1 MVISWSNHLNVC
13 KILPYN
19 EFAMDVWYVS
29 SVNLKFKVIQSSKC
43 LFLSIL
49 WIFFDILTFTWPWIF
64 CLKILYIFLS
74 LANNLSVALYQNNWA
89 TSTRNP
95 MIHIHINKNLWKLL
109 IHFPAFLFFK
119 CHNLFNQVGPDN
131 KITHVRCSKPPYII
145 QNQISVFVLT
155 LSKIVWS
162 VSNQMCTLLYL
173 FLPENHPIFKNS
185 RKNSKNW
192 PKAKP
197 FKIYR
202 RKWF

>member
-1 MVISWSNHLNVC
+1 M
-13 KILPYN
+13 
-19 EFAMDVWYVS
+19 
-29 SVNLKFKVIQSSKC
+29 
-43 LFLSIL
+43 
-49 WIFFDILTFTWPWIF
+49 
-64 CLKILYIFLS
+64 LYIFLS
-74 LANNLSVALYQNNWA
+74 LANDLSVALYQNNGV

-109 IHFPAFLFFK
+109 IHFPAFSFFK
-119 CHNLFNQVGPDN
+119 CHNFFNQVGPDN

-192 PKAKP
+192 PLKKP
-197 FKIYR
+197 LKSIAENDSSLLQCIWIVCTTPELVCGRGGLRYR
-202 RKWF
+202 NTL